1 MKTLIPLL
9 FCCSLALCAA
19 ASAASSLGG
28 HRSAMTIEEPI
39 APLEVSIV
47 PLPADTLPYTMEEA
61 RRNIQTAGLF
71 LLVGLV
77 SVSPPVLY
85 LAALVG
91 APVLPQLLF
100 VLGALSLV
108 WGGLKFIQGRIRLR
122 RLRAHRRNSPG
133 G

>member
-1 MKTLIPLL
+1 MKTLLPLL

-19 ASAASSLGG
+19 ASAASSLSGY
-28 HRSAMTIEEPI
+28 RSAVAVGPI
-39 APLEVSIV
+39 APLEGAIV
-47 PLPADTLPYTMEEA
+47 LLPADTLTYTMEEA
-61 RRNIQTAGLF
+61 RRNIKTAGLF

>member
-1 MKTLIPLL
+1 
-9 FCCSLALCAA
+9 
-19 ASAASSLGG
+19 
-28 HRSAMTIEEPI
+28 MTIEEPI
-39 APLEVSIV
+39 APMEGSIV
-47 PLPADTLPYTMEEA
+47 PLPADTLPYTIEEA
-61 RRNIQTAGLF
+61 RRNIKTAGLF

-108 WGGLKFIQGRIRLR
+108 WGGLKFIQGRVRMR
-122 RLRAHRRNSPG
+122 RLRARQLKDPNG
-133 G
+133 

>member
-1 MKTLIPLL
+1 MKTLLSLL
-9 FCCSLALCAA
+9 LCFSLALCAA
-19 ASAASSLGG
+19 ASATYSLAG
-28 HRSAMTIEEPI
+28 HRSAMTDDPI
-39 APLEVSIV
+39 APLQRTIV
-47 PLPADTLPYTMEEA
+47 PLPTDTLPYTMDEA
-61 RRNIQTAGLF
+61 RRNIKTAGLF

-122 RLRAHRRNSPG
+122 RLRAYQRNSPG

>member
-1 MKTLIPLL
+1 MEG
-9 FCCSLALCAA
+9 A
-19 ASAASSLGG
+19 
-28 HRSAMTIEEPI
+28 
-39 APLEVSIV
+39 IV
-47 PLPADTLPYTMEEA
+47 PLPADTLPYTIEEA
-61 RRNIQTAGLF
+61 RRNIKAGRPF
-71 LLVGLV
+71 LVIGLV

-108 WGGLKFIQGRIRLR
+108 WGGLKFIQGRVRMR

>member
-1 MKTLIPLL
+1 MEG
-9 FCCSLALCAA
+9 A
-19 ASAASSLGG
+19 
-28 HRSAMTIEEPI
+28 
-39 APLEVSIV
+39 IV
-47 PLPADTLPYTMEEA
+47 PLPADTLPYTIEEA
-61 RRNIQTAGLF
+61 RRNIKAGRPF
-71 LLVGLV
+71 LVIGLV

-100 VLGALSLV
+100 IFGALSLV
-108 WGGLKFIQGRIRLR
+108 WGGLKFIRGRIRLR